1 MKSGFPCWLRQSKN
15 LPAMWEIRVRSWVGK
30 IPWRRAWLSTPV
42 LLPEESHG
50 QRSLVGYSLERRQQS
65 DMTQRLTHTQSE
77 IRDSILSTWAN
88 HIGRTP
94 HKAATV
100 LLLSP
105 TSCSAALASW
115 PGMIDNHGRLW
126 TDESASLYH
135 WLEVRT
141 ADDLRWN
148 RKLIASNQERKVS
161 FYLLAAIPGQ
171 FQAPW
176 KCVASNGISK

>member
-1 MKSGFPCWLRQSKN
+1 MQGDAETQVYPW
-15 LPAMWEIRVRSWVGK
+15 VRK
-30 IPWRRAWLSTPV
+30 ILWRRAWQVALV

-77 IRDSILSTWAN
+77 IRDLILSTWAN

-105 TSCSAALASW
+105 TSCSAALAS
-115 PGMIDNHGRLW
+115 
-126 TDESASLYH
+126 
-135 WLEVRT
+135 
-141 ADDLRWN
+141 
-148 RKLIASNQERKVS
+148 
-161 FYLLAAIPGQ
+161 
-171 FQAPW
+171 
-176 KCVASNGISK
+176 